1 MTTAAPRPRRVRRGY
16 VLFEV
21 VLALTIF
28 ASAVLSLATSLNS
41 ALETGVNLNR
51 ENAIRMGLRSFIEET
66 RRKEVADMATEA
78 RDDRLDVTYSSTV
91 EELSLKNKDG
101 TLLADLYVLHAKA
114 SYGEGEAAREETT
127 DLYVYK
133 PKITE
138 TAEGGTATAG
148 ATQPQSNAGAG
159 AGGGGGGAPQ
169 GGGGGRG
176 ADGGSRG
183 GGGRGGAP
191 QGGGAGPGGAPQGG
205 GPQGGPTSGR
215 IGR

>member
-1 MTTAAPRPRRVRRGY
+1 MTPTRSFDRPAAGY

-28 ASAVLSLATSLNS
+28 ASAVLSLAGSLNS

-78 RDDRLDVTYSSTV
+78 RDERLGVTFASTV
-91 EELSLKNKDG
+91 DELSLKNKDG
-101 TLLADLYVLHAKA
+101 KLLEDLYVLHAVA

-138 TAEGGTATAG
+138 TEAASATATASTG
-148 ATQPQSNAGAG
+148 STTGSRTTSSVQTQQPT
-159 AGGGGGGAPQ
+159 GGGT
-169 GGGGGRG
+169 
-176 ADGGSRG
+176 S
-183 GGGRGGAP
+183 
-191 QGGGAGPGGAPQGG
+191 GG
-205 GPQGGPTSGR
+205 GPTTGRSGR
-215 IGR
+215 